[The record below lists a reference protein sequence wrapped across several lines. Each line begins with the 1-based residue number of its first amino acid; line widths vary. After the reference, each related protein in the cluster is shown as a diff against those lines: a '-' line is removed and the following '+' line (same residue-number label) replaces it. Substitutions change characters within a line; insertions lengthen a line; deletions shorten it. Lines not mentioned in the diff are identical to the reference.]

1 MNNDMEYLKK
11 ENITKKIIRT
21 ELLFIPLLISLPFVV
36 GLILVYNW
44 YTYIIIN
51 GLNGYES
58 ELILGLI
65 IIIGN
70 LIFDI
75 PFIKSLKEELSRKNY
90 K

>member
-1 MNNDMEYLKK
+1 MNNDMEYIKK

-21 ELLFIPLLISLPFVV
+21 ELLFIPLLITLPFIV
-36 GLILVYNW
+36 GIILIHNW

-51 GLNGYES
+51 GLTGYES
-58 ELILGLI
+58 ELVLGLI

-75 PFIKSLKEELSRKNY
+75 PFIKSLKEALSRKNY